1 MKKIELASY
10 PKCGNTWLRHLLSKH
25 FELNIHVDIPDFH
38 QRHSETERFIK
49 PVACENQEFG
59 FYKSHVPNVKA
70 IGPDTIVVIYRHP
83 LDVFL
88 SSLNYFYING
98 WDEKYFDGK
107 AVTVEDLKGN
117 GQLDLYFHQFL
128 TESGSGYFDGLLG
141 KLSNYYKYM
150 DHVKGL
156 PNSIL
161 LKYENLY
168 DERNSYFEKF
178 FSDVLGT
185 RISCATDLF
194 SSVDDKTKNS
204 GGNFYWKS
212 KKRNYEE
219 FLTSAQISLYEE
231 RYKSELEVLGYL

>member
-1 MKKIELASY
+1 M
-10 PKCGNTWLRHLLSKH
+10 
-25 FELNIHVDIPDFH
+25 
-38 QRHSETERFIK
+38 
-49 PVACENQEFG
+49 
-59 FYKSHVPNVKA
+59 
-70 IGPDTIVVIYRHP
+70 
-83 LDVFL
+83 
-88 SSLNYFYING
+88 
-98 WDEKYFDGK
+98 
-107 AVTVEDLKGN
+107 
-117 GQLDLYFHQFL
+117 
-128 TESGSGYFDGLLG
+128 
-141 KLSNYYKYM
+141 
-150 DHVKGL
+150 

-219 FLTSAQISLYEE
+219 FLTSEQISLYEE